1 MKLVDIVSDE
11 DVEAIGDS
19 DESELLDCD
28 GKAEE
33 VINADTLG
41 DDDNEATLV
50 DDSVDI
56 ALTVSK
62 EDNVAVAS
70 AV

>member
-11 DVEAIGDS
+11 DVDTLAVSDDS
-19 DESELLDCD
+19 ALLDCD

-62 EDNVAVAS
+62 EDKVAVAS

>member
-19 DESELLDCD
+19 DGSELLDCD

-33 VINADTLG
+33 VINADTLEE
-41 DDDNEATLV
+41 DDNEATLV

-62 EDNVAVAS
+62 EDKVAVAS